1 MDWLNALAGFGV
13 GGLVG
18 LTGVGGG
25 SLMTPILVLLFG
37 TAPAVAVGTDLWFAA
52 ITKMAGGAMHHR
64 RGGVDWQVVRRL
76 SLGSLPT
83 AVATLLWLHF
93 SGAGRVTHGWLMT
106 SLGGVLLLTSLAMLF
121 KQRMHAYAQSLR
133 TETPQ
138 AFRRAQPALTVAAGA
153 ILGLLVT
160 LTSVG
165 AGALGTVML
174 VYLYPR
180 RMTPAR
186 LVGTDITHAVPLTV
200 VAGTGHLLLGNVNL
214 ALLGLLLLGSLP
226 GVLLGSHFS
235 TKAPEGLLRM
245 AIAAILALVGI
256 KLILS

>member
-52 ITKMAGGAMHHR
+52 ITKMAGGAMHHK

-93 SGAGRVTHGWLMT
+93 SGAGRVTNGWLMT

-121 KQRMHAYAQSLR
+121 KKRMHAYAQSLR

-138 AFRRAQPALTVAAGA
+138 AFRDAQPALTVIAGA
-153 ILGLLVT
+153 VLGLLVT

-214 ALLGLLLLGSLP
+214 VLLGVLLLGSLP
-226 GVLLGSHFS
+226 GVLIGSHFS
-235 TKAPEGLLRM
+235 TRAPERVLRM

-256 KLILS
+256 KLLLS

>member
-52 ITKMAGGAMHHR
+52 ITKIAGGAMHHR

-83 AVATLLWLHF
+83 AVATLVWLHV
-93 SGAGRVTHGWLMT
+93 SGSGRVTSGGLMT
-106 SLGGVLLLTSLAMLF
+106 ALGGVLLLTSLAMLF
-121 KQRMHAYAQSLR
+121 KKRMHAYAQSLR
-133 TETPQ
+133 ADAPQ
-138 AFRRAQPALTVAAGA
+138 AFHRVQPALTVAAGA
-153 ILGLLVT
+153 MLGFLVT

-214 ALLGLLLLGSLP
+214 ALLGMLLLGSLP
-226 GVLLGSHFS
+226 GVLIGSHFS
-235 TKAPEGLLRM
+235 TRAPERVLRM

-256 KLILS
+256 KLLLT

>member
-52 ITKMAGGAMHHR
+52 ITKMAGGTMHHR

-76 SLGSLPT
+76 SLGSLPA

-93 SGAGRVTHGWLMT
+93 SGAGRVTNGWLMT
-106 SLGGVLLLTSLAMLF
+106 SLGGVLLLTSFAMLF
-121 KQRMHAYAQSLR
+121 KQRMHAYAQSRR

-138 AFRRAQPALTVAAGA
+138 AFRRAQPALTVIAGA
-153 ILGLLVT
+153 ILGFLVT

-214 ALLGLLLLGSLP
+214 ALLGMLLLGSLP
-226 GVLLGSHFS
+226 GVLIGSHFS
-235 TKAPEGLLRM
+235 TKAPEGLLRT
-245 AIAAILALVGI
+245 AIAAILALVGV